1 MTSPADSLSFDGA
14 SPITFD
20 LTGSDDLTVSK
31 ETSPLGVLNSNP
43 SPSTISSEAAT
54 VPVSPAATSQVDFPA
69 SLSINSSGYPTSP
82 ASGPASVPT
91 AAPVTSSPALGLASV
106 PTAEG
111 GDSRVNQDNLNQKTG
126 ENRQANSPIPVVDRG
141 DFYWADGQPVKLL
154 QRNTQITLTL
164 TDRATR
170 LNDLLAAGQI
180 LEGLKLEKNVSQNT
194 YILSSKTATAIDIAQ
209 IEARLGEIPGVRV
222 APVYQSPLTN
232 TWLVATNEIIVSL
245 RPGLKAQE
253 VFGNDSRFAS
263 YRSLLGT
270 PNQFVVTLQEGLP
283 NLATANALQSDRRFQ
298 WASPNF
304 YQQRERFFIPN
315 DPLFGNQWHLNNT
328 GQVGGT
334 PDADVDAPEAWDVNA
349 GGSSNVVVAVIDDGM
364 QLNHPD
370 LQLFIN
376 TGEIAGN
383 GIDDDGNGWIDD
395 VNGWDFTSGGIGDNN
410 PGPSVPDD
418 AHATAVAGVAAGR
431 GNNTLGVTGMA
442 YNSRLLPVRIFLGGS
457 ATSDANIASAI
468 YYAAGRTASGTGTWR
483 AGDILNNSWG
493 GGAFSSAISS
503 AFTWASTSGR
513 NGKGAISYIAT
524 GNGSGAPVS
533 FPANLSSTIPGV
545 IAVGASTNLDQ
556 LASYSNVGPQVDFV
570 APSSG
575 GTARIVTT
583 DRTGADGYSSGDY
596 TSTGT
601 DGFGGT
607 SSATP
612 LSAGIGA
619 LILAQD
625 PNLTAAQVRGLM
637 RNTTDL
643 IGPVAYDNKGFNTQY
658 GYGRVNANTAI
669 RGVGIAEIQ
678 VLQDRTNIA
687 DNTGSFSF
695 AAGVGQTQTQTF
707 RVRNQGTKDLT
718 LGAISLGG
726 GSGFS
731 LASSFTDT
739 TLSVGE
745 STTFSVNFSPTT
757 TGTFSNTISFTNN
770 DADESTFN
778 FTLNGTGL
786 NSKSFSN
793 TSPITIPSSG
803 SSTPYPS
810 TINVSGLS
818 GNINSL
824 KVTLT
829 NLSHTWPNDIDV
841 LLVGPTGTKALLM
854 SDVGGSSGV
863 NNVTLT
869 FDPTATSSLPDSGLI
884 TSGSYKATDFETG
897 DFFNAPAPGGPY
909 GTDFSVFNGI
919 NPNGTWSLYVIDDAG
934 GDAGTIAGGWSL
946 NIGTASTAPT
956 LAIAATNA
964 NQTEGNSGSKA
975 FTFTVTRAVNT
986 TAANNVN
993 WAVTGSGTSAANAT
1007 DFVGGVL
1014 PSGTV
1019 SFAAGETSK
1028 VITVNVQGDTTVE
1041 PNENFTV
1048 TLSNP
1053 TNGAT
1058 ITTATAV
1065 GTIQN
1070 DDEGTS
1076 VTLASNY
1083 SGVSENGKTNLVYNF
1098 TRSGATTNSL
1108 TVNFTLGGTATRGND
1123 YNAYGGNFVSP
1134 TTGNIVF
1141 ASGQTTA
1148 QIEIVTTGDS
1158 VREANETI
1166 AFTLASGSGY
1176 TIGTPGAVTTM
1187 ILNDDGVLNQQ
1198 GTTGNDV
1205 IEAGTTRN
1213 LSGRAGHDILI
1224 GSNASDMLVGG
1235 AGNDTITSGT
1245 GFDVIAY
1252 SLASEGQDTITDFNV
1267 FQDTLQVSAAG
1278 FGGGLIAGESIA
1290 AAQFVL
1296 GTVATTAS
1304 HRFIFNKPTGQ
1315 LFFDVDGNGSGAAR
1329 LLATL
1334 TPNLNLTADNI
1345 FAA

>member
-1 MTSPADSLSFDGA
+1 MSFDGA